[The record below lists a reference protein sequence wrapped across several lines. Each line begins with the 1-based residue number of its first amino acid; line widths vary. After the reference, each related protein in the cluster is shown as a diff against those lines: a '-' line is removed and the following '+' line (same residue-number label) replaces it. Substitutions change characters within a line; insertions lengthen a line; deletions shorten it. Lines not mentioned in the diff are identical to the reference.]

1 MRNLPFCVLLV
12 LFGMVAKS
20 AEAQYTSQN
29 DAAYLATIKAVS
41 DYKIDDEEDAKNV
54 EKLRQDER
62 FNRKLAKML
71 AKLRNNRNKD
81 AKNRRV
87 YNILKRAG
95 KEIYDELQ

>member
-1 MRNLPFCVLLV
+1 MKNLLFFVILVLLSV
-12 LFGMVAKS
+12 TAGSAK
-20 AEAQYTSQN
+20 AQFTSQN

-41 DYKIDDEEDAKNV
+41 DYKIDDEEDVKNV

-62 FNRKLAKML
+62 FNKKLAKML
-71 AKLRNNRNKD
+71 AKLSNNRNKD

>member
-1 MRNLPFCVLLV
+1 MKNLLFFVFLI
-12 LFGMVAKS
+12 LFGMACRPAK
-20 AEAQYTSQN
+20 AQFTSQN

-62 FNRKLAKML
+62 FNRKLSKML
-71 AKLRNNRNKD
+71 AKLNNSRNKN

>member
-41 DYKIDDEEDAKNV
+41 DYKIDDEEDAINV

-62 FNRKLAKML
+62 FNRKLSKML
-71 AKLRNNRNKD
+71 AKLSNNRNKD

>member
-1 MRNLPFCVLLV
+1 MKNLLFFVILI
-12 LFGMVAKS
+12 LFGMMCKPVG
-20 AEAQYTSQN
+20 AQYTSQN
-29 DAAYLATIKAVS
+29 DAAYLATIKAVA
-41 DYKIDDEEDAKNV
+41 DYKIDDEEDVKNV

-71 AKLRNNRNKD
+71 AKLNNSRNKD

>member
-1 MRNLPFCVLLV
+1 MKNLLFFVFLV
-12 LFGMVAKS
+12 LCGIAAKS
-20 AEAQYTSQN
+20 AEAQFTSQN

-41 DYKIDDEEDAKNV
+41 DYKIDDEEDVKNV

-62 FNRKLAKML
+62 FNKKLSKML
-71 AKLRNNRNKD
+71 AKLSNNRNKD

>member
-1 MRNLPFCVLLV
+1 MKNLLFFVILI
-12 LFGMVAKS
+12 LFGIACKP

-29 DAAYLATIKAVS
+29 DAAYLATIKAVA
-41 DYKIDDEEDAKNV
+41 DYKIDDEEDVKNV

-71 AKLRNNRNKD
+71 AKLSNSRNKD

>member
-1 MRNLPFCVLLV
+1 MRILPFCVLLV

-62 FNRKLAKML
+62 FNRKLSKML
-71 AKLRNNRNKD
+71 AKLSNNRNKD

>member
-20 AEAQYTSQN
+20 ADAQYTSQN

-62 FNRKLAKML
+62 FNRKLSKML
-71 AKLRNNRNKD
+71 VKLSNNRNKD

>member
-12 LFGMVAKS
+12 LFGMVAES

-62 FNRKLAKML
+62 FNRKLSKML
-71 AKLRNNRNKD
+71 AKLSNNRNKD

>member
-62 FNRKLAKML
+62 FNRNLSKML
-71 AKLRNNRNKD
+71 AKLSNNRNKD

>member
-1 MRNLPFCVLLV
+1 MKNLPFFAFLLSYMIV
-12 LFGMVAKS
+12 GS
-20 AEAQYTSQN
+20 ANAQFTSQN

-41 DYKIDDEEDAKNV
+41 DYKIDDEEDIKNV

-62 FNRKLAKML
+62 FNRKLSKML
-71 AKLRNNRNKD
+71 AKLSNSKNKD